1 MDRRRL
7 NEKYENIRTGI
18 ELFEILEEAEDD
30 VRNNRVAT
38 IVDTFDDL
46 RKSCSRDG
54 VGSFSVE

>member
-7 NEKYENIRTGI
+7 NEKYENIRTSI
-18 ELFEILEEAEDD
+18 ELFEILEEAEND

-46 RKSCSRDG
+46 RKSCSGDG

>member
-7 NEKYENIRTGI
+7 NEKYENIRTSI

-38 IVDTFDDL
+38 IADTFDDL
-46 RKSCSRDG
+46 RKSCSWDG
-54 VGSFSVE
+54 EGSLPVE

>member
-7 NEKYENIRTGI
+7 NEKYENIRTSI

-38 IVDTFDDL
+38 IAATFDDL
-46 RKSCSRDG
+46 RKSCSGDG
-54 VGSFSVE
+54 EGSFSVE